1 MTSEINK
8 MNLQLGIKNFL
19 SCSENIFIKQHG
31 ENNLRKIKNYLFGYF
46 IEDKNNL
53 QTTKVCIN
61 HLMNNYNP
69 MDLVMISV
77 WTEPDIEYL
86 MVKYYSGIIYTK
98 RDVSNILQLIHHR
111 HDADV
116 GISWEVIT
124 CHIEMYFDEWIM
136 HY

>member
-1 MTSEINK
+1 
-8 MNLQLGIKNFL
+8 
-19 SCSENIFIKQHG
+19 
-31 ENNLRKIKNYLFGYF
+31 
-46 IEDKNNL
+46 
-53 QTTKVCIN
+53 
-61 HLMNNYNP
+61 MNNYNP